1 MNILE
6 TYTKK
11 PSSPLQSVTIKLP
24 QEMVDAVREF
34 NINLGAVVRD
44 MLKDSDL
51 MQKYKGL
58 NGHVDVQVL
67 DGFSEDYFTFKHN
80 GVRYYKHINGY
91 WIKDSNEIVTVSTK
105 NPFYRVKKLHEAE
118 QDEK

>member
-1 MNILE
+1 MNILDN
-6 TYTKK
+6 YTKK

-51 MQKYKGL
+51 MHTYKGL
-58 NGHVDVQVL
+58 NGHADAKVT
-67 DGFSEDYFTFKHN
+67 DGFSEEYFAFEYD
-80 GVRYYKHINGY
+80 GVCYYKHINDY
-91 WIKDSNEIVTVSTK
+91 WIKDNSRIVTESTK
-105 NPFYRVKKLHEAE
+105 NPFYRVKKLQEAKK
-118 QDEK
+118 DEK